1 MKNTSKFQNVVIAT
15 IVGWLVLFVFLPNLM
30 IIATSFLT
38 RDDANFVSLVF
49 TLDNYARLLDPLYFD
64 VLLHSLNMALIATIA
79 CLVLGYPFA
88 WFLAGLPQKV
98 RPLLLFL
105 LIVPFWTNSLI
116 RIYGLKI
123 FLSTKGYLNEFLLW
137 LGVIDTPLRIMF
149 TPSAV
154 IVGLV
159 YILLP
164 FMVMPLYSSI
174 EKLDKPLLEA
184 AKDLGASKFQTFI
197 RIIIPLTMPGI
208 IAGCLLVMLPAMGL
222 FYVSDLMGGAK
233 NLLIGNVIK
242 SQFLNIRDWPFGS
255 ATSITLTVVMGLML
269 LVYWRASRLLNKK
282 GGTRMI
288 GRLLRGGFMTAIYAY
303 LYIPIIILIVNSF
316 NSSRFGINWQGF
328 TTDWYSLLMN
338 NDSLLQAAQHSL
350 TMAIFSATFATLIG
364 SLTAVALYR
373 YRFRG
378 KPFVSGMLF
387 VVMMSPDIVMAIS
400 LLVLFML
407 LGVQLGFWSL
417 LFSHITFCLP
427 FVVVTVFA
435 RLKGFDVR
443 MLEAAKDLGASE
455 MTILRKII
463 LPLAMPAVAAG
474 WLLSFTLSMDDVV
487 VSSFVTGPSY
497 EILPLK
503 IYSMVKVGVSPEVNA
518 LATIL
523 LVFSLVL
530 VIASQVIARDKTKS
544 QGTMK

>member
-1 MKNTSKFQNVVIAT
+1 MKNTSKFQKVVITT

-38 RDDANFVSLVF
+38 RDDAHFVKLVF

-64 VLLHSLNMALIATIA
+64 VLLHSLNMALIATVA
-79 CLVLGYPFA
+79 CLLLGYPFA
-88 WFLAGLPQKV
+88 WFLAGQPQKV

-123 FLSTKGYLNEFLLW
+123 FLSTKGYLNAFLLW
-137 LGVIDTPLRIMF
+137 LGVIDTPVRIMF
-149 TPSAV
+149 TPGAV
-154 IVGLV
+154 IIGLV

-184 AKDLGASKFQTFI
+184 AKDLGANKLQTFI

-269 LVYWRASRLLNKK
+269 LVYWRASRLLNK
-282 GGTRMI
+282 MI

-328 TTDWYSLLMN
+328 TTNWYSLLMN

-407 LGVQLGFWSL
+407 LGIQLGFWSL

-530 VIASQVIARDKTKS
+530 VIASQIIARDKTKS